1 MDKSVFRALAAIFAA
16 ALSLPLFGA
25 TYYVGVNGSD
35 DNDGSAGSP
44 FATVAKGVNVASDG
58 DEVVILAGS
67 YARVNDS
74 IGEGESSSSH
84 TSVAVELSK
93 AITVRG
99 ETGDPEDVVLGRWS
113 SSVGSFNL
121 SNAGAVLRD
130 VKLINMS
137 ASEYGTSV
145 VPSFTAGRIEN
156 CIFYRCYGNNYG
168 GAINEMKGAANDTCI
183 ISNCV
188 FKECFGQNGVEY
200 SGGAIRMT
208 SYGTIID
215 SQFIDNNCRG
225 GGGAIASSSANP
237 QIIGCTF
244 SGNWSGH
251 GKTNTRATPGD
262 NGWGGVGGA
271 INCTQSA
278 GMLVSN
284 CVFASNRVVLP
295 VGKGSSSGANTLR
308 AGGAVRNCNLYNCVI
323 TNNYAVLDGGAIY
336 GGKAVNCL
344 VADNEA
350 GNNGGGTYSTTLV
363 NCTITANTAAGL
375 GGGAY
380 GGTAVNSIVYGN
392 TASSGNNYNGT
403 AFTYSCTTPDDG
415 GTGNITDAPKFKD
428 SDNAD
433 WTLRASSP
441 CVNVGDST
449 SAQGDCD
456 LAGESRIR
464 GTAVDMGCYEADPDA
479 AVELSLSWSI
489 TGDAAGYDTLATS
502 FSASVDGNTTG
513 EAPVYYWDIDGDGTW
528 DYTGT
533 QYSTLSHTYSAP
545 GIYTVICKV
554 VAGSESDTL
563 SIASAITVGTSGPV
577 YVNASATASASPY
590 LTAETGAPSISA
602 ALSVLKPGG
611 TIYVEP
617 GTYSLG
623 MTIEIADGTKLVGDG
638 SSAAEVIIT
647 TSLSNIR
654 PFILNDGTIA
664 NIRVQNTSAP
674 ATSDAA
680 DYPYTASAILS
691 FGGTITNCYFYN
703 CRTATENSNIKLS
716 DGKVVSNGGA
726 VAIYGETAILDST
739 FENCFS
745 QAGDGALHGGAGI
758 NVSDGHATI
767 TRCTFKSNTARGSG
781 GGVYV
786 NDMRDATAEIWN
798 CTFTDNKASDWWG
811 FGGAV
816 AGNGSENTVCYNCL
830 FVGNYLTNNGVGGG
844 ERCSGGGAYN
854 AALLNCTVVNNQIRQ
869 TAGSAGHFGAG
880 IYKCAVTNSIV
891 WANSNTVDSVELNW
905 SSTDAVSTFGYSCT
919 TPEASGTRNYSSD
932 PCFLDT
938 WHLSTSE
945 PTSLIFGK
953 GLKFGWMASA
963 FDLDGNP
970 RLRNGK
976 VTPGC
981 YEDFWFSLPLVIRMR

>member
-1 MDKSVFRALAAIFAA
+1 MKISMDKSVFRALAAIFAA

-44 FATVAKGVNVASDG
+44 FATVAKGVDVASDG
-58 DEVVILAGS
+58 DEVVILAGN
-67 YARVNDS
+67 YAWVNDS

-137 ASEYGTSV
+137 TSKYGTSV

-188 FKECFGQNGVEY
+188 FKECYGENGVEY

-251 GKTNTRATPGD
+251 GSPHTRATPGD
-262 NGWGGVGGA
+262 SGWGGVGGA

-295 VGKGSSSGANTLR
+295 VGKGSSSGANSLR

-350 GNNGGGTYSTTLV
+350 GQNGGGTYSATLV

-441 CVNVGDST
+441 CVNAGDST

-456 LAGESRIR
+456 LTGESRIR

-479 AVELSLSWSI
+479 AVELFLSWSI

-528 DYTGT
+528 DYTGA

-545 GIYTVICKV
+545 GIYTVICKA

-590 LTAETGAPSISA
+590 LTAETGAPSILA

-664 NIRVQNTSAP
+664 NIRIENTTAPNTSVP
-674 ATSDAA
+674 S
-680 DYPYTASAILS
+680 DYPHTGAAILVR
-691 FGGTITNCYFYN
+691 GGTVTNCVFYN
-703 CRTATENSNIKLS
+703 CRTSSEGAAIKDTDNLQIENC
-716 DGKVVSNGGA
+716 GA
-726 VAIYGETAILDST
+726 VMLIGEATVADSFFT
-739 FENCFS
+739 NCFS
-745 QAGDGALHGGAGI
+745 QAGSGANGGGAI
-758 NVSDGHATI
+758 QVNRGHGVI
-767 TRCTFKSNTARGSG
+767 RNCDFYGNTARASG
-781 GGVYV
+781 GAIHVPTARG
-786 NDMRDATAEIWN
+786 ATAEIWN
-798 CTFTDNKASDWWG
+798 CTFRNNQGSG
-811 FGGAV
+811 YNGYGGAV
-816 AGNGSENTVCYNCL
+816 SGGGAGTVLYNCL
-830 FVGNYLTNNGVGGG
+830 VEGNYVKSYYN
-844 ERCSGGGAYN
+844 EDRCSGGGAYN
-854 AALLNCTVVNNQIRQ
+854 ATLVNCTVVGNYIKR

-880 IYKCAVTNSIV
+880 VYKCAVTNSIV
-891 WANSNTVDSVELNW
+891 WANSNTVDSVLCNW
-905 SSTDAVSTFGYSCT
+905 SESDAVTSFGYSCT

-945 PTSLIFGK
+945 PKSPIFGK
-953 GLKFGWMASA
+953 GLKFGWMVSA
-963 FDLDGNP
+963 FDLDGKA

-981 YEDFWFSLPLVIRMR
+981 YEDFWFSSPLVIRLR